1 MRKTANRKENIR
13 TEKDSYKKQGD
24 EKALYFMDLFY
35 FFKFFILFLETGTE
49 LAI

>member
-24 EKALYFMDLFY
+24 EKALFFMDLFY
-35 FFKFFILFLETGTE
+35 FFNFFTLFLEMGTE
-49 LAI
+49 LAV